1 MMDRRRFL
9 LTSLAG
15 VIGAPLVAEAQQ
27 TGRQVTI
34 GVLCT
39 GVCPFPVPP
48 EPSRAL
54 IIALERIGL
63 TQGRTL
69 RWDIGGIVNTED
81 QIAVEAQKLVSRHP
95 DLILVLPGSVAAA
108 RAAKDAT
115 RTIPI
120 VFMAVSDAVE
130 HGLVDSMRHPGGNVT
145 GISVPLLDVTIKQLQ
160 VLKEMNPRLKRIIVA
175 QGHLDPAERRTVDRL
190 REASA
195 SLGLDASGVSIAD
208 GNIKQP
214 LATALKGTSGV
225 LTIGSMPHV
234 LHRRVRVLA
243 LERKLPLISPW
254 RVWEGGPSA
263 TSSLITY
270 GPHFPTVAERT
281 ASFIDRILKGARAG
295 DLPVE
300 EPTRYELVVDGVMAK
315 ALGLTI
321 PPSVLARADQVLE

>member
-1 MMDRRRFL
+1 MP
-9 LTSLAG
+9 LAG
-15 VIGAPLVAEAQQ
+15 QARQAD
-27 TGRQVTI
+27 RQVTI

-63 TQGRTL
+63 VQGRTL
-69 RWDIGGIVNTED
+69 RWDIGGIVNAED

-115 RTIPI
+115 QTIPI

-130 HGLVDSMRHPGGNVT
+130 HGLVDSMRHPGGNIT
-145 GISVPLLDVTIKQLQ
+145 GTSVPLLDVTIKQLQ
-160 VLKEMNPRLKRIIVA
+160 VLKEMNPRLNRIIVA

-195 SLGLDASGVSIAD
+195 SLGLDASRVSVAD
-208 GNIKQP
+208 ARNIEQA
-214 LATALKGTSGV
+214 LATAPKGTSGV
-225 LTIGSMPHV
+225 LAIGSMPHV

-263 TSSLITY
+263 SSSLITY
-270 GPHFPTVAERT
+270 GPHFSAVAERT

-300 EPTRYELVVDGVMAK
+300 EPTRYELVIDGVMAK
-315 ALGLTI
+315 AVGLTI
-321 PPSVLARADQVLE
+321 PPGVRVQADEVLD